1 MALATTHDR
10 SELTADTVAADLA
23 AISVQVRDAELEI
36 DVAVRAL
43 RHFADRARK
52 AYPVFGQPT
61 GARICVCFTCAMTTT
76 SSRTLATEAITTPGA
91 RCLCRM
97 CAH

>member
-1 MALATTHDR
+1 MATAHDL
-10 SELTADTVAADLA
+10 SEPTADAADGDLDG
-23 AISVQVRDAELEI
+23 ISVQVTGAELEI
-36 DVAVRAL
+36 DVAVRA
-43 RHFADRARK
+43 RRRTSDKARK
-52 AYPVFGQPT
+52 AYPVFGQLA
-61 GARICVCFTCAMTTT
+61 GARIRVCFTCDMTTT